1 MRRTPSDEV
10 FDGSALPP
18 IWDRLDATEKAMD
31 EADSWFKRS
40 QVLSDRRLDG
50 AHRAGRRAYIIA
62 NALIA
67 KARESQLML
76 AQTMTTPGVNVFPHA
91 TPDLIRPSFE
101 AAATALWIL
110 DGEATEDRR
119 LRGLRCAWKDHNE
132 SRKWADE
139 LMLPIFMTD
148 EQITA
153 HRAHHATIGK
163 RYSDDA
169 RDLGLNWGRVTNA
182 MNVRD
187 EVGKFSNVAS
197 EPKLA
202 AFLRAIW
209 RRLSGVQHGLMY
221 ASLLGSDMHQAV
233 PIPGGVEVVLFTNDD
248 SLMTDCQ
255 ASALMQLWAMS
266 KYIERTRRLT
276 R

>member
-1 MRRTPSDEV
+1 MGRTPTSEV
-10 FDGSALPP
+10 FDGSALLP
-18 IWDRLDATEKAMD
+18 IWARLDATEKAMD
-31 EADSWFKRS
+31 EADRWFKRS

-76 AQTMTTPGVNVFPHA
+76 AQTMTTLGVNVFPHA
-91 TPDLIRPSFE
+91 TPDIIRPAFE

-110 DGEATEDRR
+110 DGDTTEDRR
-119 LRGLRCAWKDHNE
+119 MRGLRCAWKDHKE
-132 SRKWADE
+132 SWNWAKE

-148 EQITA
+148 EQIA
-153 HRAHHATIGK
+153 AQSAKHALISK
-163 RYSDDA
+163 RYTDDA
-169 RDLGLNWGRVTNA
+169 RDLGLNWGKITNP
-182 MNVRD
+182 MNFRD
-187 EVGKFSNVAS
+187 EVGKLSTVAS
-197 EPKLA
+197 EPELA

-233 PIPGGVEVVLFTNDD
+233 PIPGGVEVVLFTNDN

-266 KYIERTRRLT
+266 KYIERTRGLT